1 MIPEI
6 FRISIFEDF
15 SIPIF
20 SFGLMMLL
28 CFLGSMILLQSCL
41 KEAGENPMLAEP
53 MVTYAAIGGVIGARF
68 FSIISY
74 PNQLM
79 EDPIGVIFSSAGFV
93 FYGGFIGGFIAVFI
107 LLRKNKIPFLKFTN
121 IVAAPLAFGYAIGRV
136 GCQLS
141 GDGDYGI
148 ESSLPW
154 AMNYI
159 YGVIPTA
166 STVHPTP
173 VYESLISLF
182 LAIFLRS
189 TFLKNKLRFD
199 GQLFGFYLIISGVSR
214 YFIENL
220 RVEPRVLSGFS
231 QAQLISIPL
240 ILIGIFLIF
249 NF

>member
-107 LLRKNKIPFLKFTN
+107 LLRKNKIPFLNFEPLTCMKMYIRGLHDGDGNVKRANKKGKWSGGEFRFTN
-121 IVAAPLAFGYAIGRV
+121 NNLEFQTNFFNWIKKSFKGNI
-136 GCQLS
+136 
-141 GDGDYGI
+141 
-148 ESSLPW
+148 
-154 AMNYI
+154 
-159 YGVIPTA
+159 
-166 STVHPTP
+166 
-173 VYESLISLF
+173 
-182 LAIFLRS
+182 
-189 TFLKNKLRFD
+189 
-199 GQLFGFYLIISGVSR
+199 
-214 YFIENL
+214 NL
-220 RVEPRVLSGFS
+220 RTVLRKSGEF
-231 QAQLISIPL
+231 
-240 ILIGIFLIF
+240 
-249 NF
+249 